1 MEVSLIICIP
11 AIRSRWYEAF
21 LRLHQ
26 SLAVVSVY
34 GIWVHIASQRLIPRI
49 HLYLLIG
56 VAGFSLMV
64 LTALFISRNGM
75 IWHTLPRADIIHEQG
90 AILIRVKLSRPV
102 HVRAGQYISL
112 WLFVPTTSL
121 FSVIQCHPFTIAS
134 WSADAAATLDLLIEP
149 RAGLTQ
155 RLLRRSRARQ
165 DLCVALF
172 SGPHGNSIPVGD
184 YEVVLMVASGYGIA
198 AQLPYLK
205 QLLHNYNRRSAR
217 ARRIHLVWE
226 LKTLGMLD
234 PSVVPK

>member
-1 MEVSLIICIP
+1 MGCSLIVCIP
-11 AIRSRWYEAF
+11 AIRSRWYEVF
-21 LRLHQ
+21 LRLHLG
-26 SLAVVSVY
+26 LAVVSVY
-34 GIWVHIASQRLIPRI
+34 GIWVHIASQRLLPRI

-56 VAGFSLMV
+56 VAVLSLILLSGFV
-64 LTALFISRNGM
+64 ISRNGM
-75 IWHTLPRADIIHEQG
+75 IWHTLPRADIIHKEG
-90 AILIRVKLSRPV
+90 AVLIRVNLSRPV
-102 HVRAGQYISL
+102 RVRAGQYISL

-121 FSVIQCHPFTIAS
+121 FSVIQCHPFTVAS

-149 RAGLTQ
+149 RGGLTQ

-184 YEVVLMVASGYGIA
+184 YEVVLLVASGYGIA

-234 PSVVPK
+234 PSGVPR